1 MERDGLVDVTVV
13 SRGEHAQKRIYAIN
27 GVELR
32 ELQKWVREPT
42 PYQSERDPYRL
53 KAAHFE
59 QSTYA
64 AARQQ
69 LQEHLTYYTRALQN
83 WKQVVDDLEARRVSL
98 LQERLT
104 QRPEEEHE
112 AIIAF
117 RKFAFRGQV
126 AKARAEIQWAKEG
139 LSLLDELES
148 RGVPLRG
155 EEDAEGTT
163 VQANRA

>member
-1 MERDGLVDVTVV
+1 M
-13 SRGEHAQKRIYAIN
+13 
-27 GVELR
+27 
-32 ELQKWVREPT
+32 
-42 PYQSERDPYRL
+42 
-53 KAAHFE
+53 
-59 QSTYA
+59 
-64 AARQQ
+64 
-69 LQEHLTYYTRALQN
+69 
-83 WKQVVDDLEARRVSL
+83 VDDLEARRVSL